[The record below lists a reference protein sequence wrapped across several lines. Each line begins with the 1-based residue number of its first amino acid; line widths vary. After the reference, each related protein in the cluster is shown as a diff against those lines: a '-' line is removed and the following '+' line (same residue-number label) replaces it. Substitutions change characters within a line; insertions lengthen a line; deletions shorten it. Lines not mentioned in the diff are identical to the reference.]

1 MDDRALASA
10 LGIGVGGGLAWI
22 MEGFQ
27 SGHGFIYSLCAGLI
41 IGLLFFEMIP
51 ESIEL
56 GGWVILLW
64 WNSNR
69 LSIIPI
75 HSSIN
80 G

>member
-10 LGIGVGGGLAWI
+10 LVIGVGGGLAWI

-51 ESIEL
+51 ESM
-56 GGWVILLW
+56 
-64 WNSNR
+64 N
-69 LSIIPI
+69 
-75 HSSIN
+75 
-80 G
+80 